1 MLNCHRYMVHL
12 SAMKKNEE
20 SLRRLRTGQRTGFSL
35 FGGSSSNA
43 DNDARDEE
51 RVRTQLAL
59 DVEAFG
65 KDAESLGVNLDAC
78 QSFKS
83 LNYMVHANMSE

>member
-1 MLNCHRYMVHL
+1 MTHL

-20 SLRRLRTGQRTGFSL
+20 SLRRLRTGQRAGFSL

-43 DNDARDEE
+43 DSEAKDDE
-51 RVRTQLAL
+51 RVRTQLTL

-65 KDAESLGVNLDAC
+65 KDAEALGVSLDAC
-78 QSFKS
+78 PSFKS
-83 LNYMVHANMSE
+83 LNYMVHANVTEQ